1 MAENQMQVQDWIDP
15 EPWVEVFSPR
25 NQPLHQQA
33 TSLVG
38 VPSEAS
44 VDESYLAALEARDP
58 AVRAVA
64 RWFRTDHLPTEA
76 LHADVGR
83 EFQIFALRL
92 LEMIGDDSDE
102 MEVALRKLLE
112 AKDAAVR
119 AALS

>member
-1 MAENQMQVQDWIDP
+1 MAENQMQVQEWTEP

-25 NQPLHQQA
+25 DPSFHHPVA
-33 TSLVG
+33 SLVE
-38 VPSEAS
+38 VPSEVS
-44 VDESYLAALEARDP
+44 VDESYLAALESRDP

-64 RWFRTDHLPTEA
+64 RWFRSDHLPTEA

-83 EFQIFALRL
+83 EFQVFALRL
-92 LEMIGDDSDE
+92 LEMIDEDSDE
-102 MEVALRKLLE
+102 MTVALRKLLE